1 MTRPDSQPEKV
12 LYLAYL
18 DKMPNEESTEILRRR
33 WQAPWPDG
41 LVLVDDFL
49 SKEEAFDWMESVAG
63 LMETS
68 EEDSMKLRK
77 VCHFGYNF
85 NYDINNIDLEDKS
98 AQPFPRIW
106 SSALER
112 AVADGYLE
120 EMPDQ
125 CTINRYLPGRFFI
138 VLTTFMCFK
147 KIFGA
152 PFLGTSM
159 VF

>member
-1 MTRPDSQPEKV
+1 MTRADSQPEKV

-18 DKMPNEESTEILRRR
+18 DKMPDEESTEILRRR
-33 WQAPWPDG
+33 WQSPWPEG

-49 SKEEAFDWMESVAG
+49 SQEEALGWMESVAG
-63 LMETS
+63 SMETP
-68 EEDSMKLRK
+68 EEEGMKLRK

-85 NYDINNIDLEDKS
+85 NYDINNIDLEDLS

-125 CTINRYLPGRFFI
+125 CTVNRYLPGR
-138 VLTTFMCFK
+138 
-147 KIFGA
+147 
-152 PFLGTSM
+152 
-159 VF
+159 